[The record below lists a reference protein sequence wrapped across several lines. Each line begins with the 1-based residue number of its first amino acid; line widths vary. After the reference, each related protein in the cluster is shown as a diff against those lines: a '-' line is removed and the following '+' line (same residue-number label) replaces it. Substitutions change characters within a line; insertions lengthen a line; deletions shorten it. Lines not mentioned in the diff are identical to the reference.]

1 MIVEGEL
8 KDYIIIP
15 IEDLISI
22 RNDFK
27 TNSCIINNEIIYYR
41 NEARIQL
48 IDDLLEK
55 YSKQFLMFSYKVRK

>member
-1 MIVEGEL
+1 MIIEGEL
-8 KDYIIIP
+8 KDYIVIP

-27 TNSCIINNEIIYYR
+27 TNNCIINNELIYYR

-48 IDDLLEK
+48 IDDLIEK
-55 YSKQFLMFSYKVRK
+55 YSN